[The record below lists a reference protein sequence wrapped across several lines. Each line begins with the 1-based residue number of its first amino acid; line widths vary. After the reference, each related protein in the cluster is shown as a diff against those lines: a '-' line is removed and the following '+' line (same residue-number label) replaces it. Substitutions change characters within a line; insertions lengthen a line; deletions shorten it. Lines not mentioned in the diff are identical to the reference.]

1 MKTSLKKTS
10 CCNIVE
16 GAIKAVEFL
25 FLRTSVY
32 SLFYFKC
39 RYPRRDGNLQRRFFV
54 QNNYGG
60 CQNDAGWFL
69 VVEKDSCDWER
80 KTTRPFFL
88 YSGLTGRDLQ
98 DSEYYS
104 WFIPFISFNFDNWDA
119 CNNSD
124 WILIWIS
131 ICISHWGMF
140 EKIERIFPDM
150 VIADLFL
157 ISVGKSIKAYL
168 WIQRI
173 RYIRAYYT

>member
-1 MKTSLKKTS
+1 MLHLRFIKTTLMKTSLKKTS

-39 RYPRRDGNLQRRFFV
+39 RYPCRDGNLQRRFFV

-98 DSEYYS
+98 DSEYHS
-104 WFIPFISFNFDNWDA
+104 
-119 CNNSD
+119 
-124 WILIWIS
+124 
-131 ICISHWGMF
+131 
-140 EKIERIFPDM
+140 
-150 VIADLFL
+150 
-157 ISVGKSIKAYL
+157 
-168 WIQRI
+168 
-173 RYIRAYYT
+173 